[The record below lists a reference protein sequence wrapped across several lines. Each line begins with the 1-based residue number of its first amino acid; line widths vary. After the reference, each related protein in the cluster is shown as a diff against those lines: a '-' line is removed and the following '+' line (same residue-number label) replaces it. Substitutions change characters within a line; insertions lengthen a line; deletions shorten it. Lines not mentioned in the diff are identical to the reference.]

1 MRKKEDEPCVFWRA
15 LSALIKRDLTKDLGI
30 TGVFGVVRV
39 IYNSVLLVVISD
51 AYFRSD
57 FAK

>member
-1 MRKKEDEPCVFWRA
+1 MFWRA
-15 LSALIKRDLTKDLGI
+15 LSALIKRDFTKDLGI

-39 IYNSVLLVVISD
+39 IYISVLLVVISN